1 MKMFFILLFI
11 ISCTLAEPLDRK
23 SDEAEAW
30 SLIENASTRLTHEMA
45 TQNLG
50 ALSSVETHN
59 GTETWNYINK
69 TTKLQS
75 WRIEFD
81 SQRKMTRA
89 TYFPTAEGAVF
100 NIKFLQV
107 RWSKKNCTTEKTKTL
122 ILTHS
127 HSIAGKMSCESGKY
141 IVSFD
146 SNNQIQEVEA
156 R

>member
-1 MKMFFILLFI
+1 MKFFIVL
-11 ISCTLAEPLDRK
+11 
-23 SDEAEAW
+23 
-30 SLIENASTRLTHEMA
+30 SLIFSCSHKESLEHSKTSTNPWILIEGATNELTYERA
-45 TQNLG
+45 IQNLG
-50 ALSSVETHN
+50 APSSVETHN
-59 GTETWNYINK
+59 GTKTLYYLNK

-75 WRIEFD
+75 WKIDFD
-81 SQRKMTRA
+81 SQRKMTTA
-89 TYFPTAEGAVF
+89 IYFPTADGAVF
-100 NIKFLQV
+100 NIKFLQE
-107 RWSKKNCTTEKTKTL
+107 RWSKKNCITEKTKTL